1 MNKFAN
7 LGKNNL
13 EAQKKGGKVM
23 KHIKKILPAILVSLA
38 GSFVIF
44 CLILTII
51 PHKRES
57 TVNVFD
63 STVRLR
69 VVANSDSERDQ
80 TLKLAVRDGI
90 IGKAEE
96 LFANCINISDA
107 ENRILNSKAFLKY
120 EAEKILRNNG
130 CYMPVT
136 VYLTEEAVPVR
147 RYSDFTFPA
156 GIYKTL
162 RIDIGDAYGQNWW
175 CVMYPPL
182 CLSAA
187 TGDVY
192 AETAV
197 FKDYGF
203 TDKQIDELK
212 NPEKKIKFAF
222 LEWLSNL

>member
-1 MNKFAN
+1 
-7 LGKNNL
+7 
-13 EAQKKGGKVM
+13 M
-23 KHIKKILPAILVSLA
+23 KYSKKILPAILISVA

-44 CLILTII
+44 CLVLTVI
-51 PHKRES
+51 PHSAEN

-69 VVANSDSERDQ
+69 VVANSDSDRDQ
-80 TLKLAVRDGI
+80 RLKLAVRDGI

-96 LFANCINISDA
+96 LFDGCVSVADA
-107 ENRILNSKAFLKY
+107 EMRIEQNKYFLQR
-120 EAEKILRNNG
+120 EAMKILRKNG
-130 CYMPVT
+130 CYFPVT
-136 VYLTEEAVPVR
+136 VYLTEEDVPVR

-156 GIYKTL
+156 GVYKTL
-162 RIDIGDAYGQNWW
+162 RIDIGKASGQNWW

-197 FKDYGF
+197 FKNHGF
-203 TDKQIDELK
+203 TDKQIAELK
-212 NPEKKIKFAF
+212 KPKKKVRFA
-222 LEWLSNL
+222 LIDWLLNL

>member
-1 MNKFAN
+1 MKFFVE
-7 LGKNNL
+7 LS
-13 EAQKKGGKVM
+13 KKL
-23 KHIKKILPAILVSLA
+23 LPAIGISLA

-44 CLILTII
+44 CLILTVI
-51 PHKRES
+51 PHSSEKVIDVTE
-57 TVNVFD
+57 

-80 TLKLAVRDGI
+80 SLKLKVRDGI
-90 IGKAEE
+90 IGKAHE
-96 LFANCINISDA
+96 LFADCVSVDDA
-107 ENRILNSKAFLKY
+107 RCRIEQNKAFLKD
-120 EAEKILRNNG
+120 EARKILRQNG
-130 CYMPVT
+130 CYMPVS

-156 GIYKTL
+156 GVYNTL
-162 RIDIGDAYGQNWW
+162 RIDIGKADGQNWW

-197 FKDYGF
+197 FKEHGF
-203 TDKQIDELK
+203 TDKQIKELK
-212 NPEKKIKFAF
+212 QPKKKIKFAF
-222 LEWLSNL
+222 WEWLFK